1 MNIYNQN
8 IELLILKNIN
18 KTISQ
23 KSIAQEI
30 GYSVGKV
37 NYVLKALIEKG
48 LVKAENFTNNKNK
61 LQYRYL
67 LTEDGIKH
75 KINITELFIKR
86 KKEEYDSL
94 QKDMEE
100 YRKIYGDVC

>member
-1 MNIYNQN
+1 MNTNNQY
-8 IELLILKNIN
+8 IELQILKNIN

-23 KSIAQEI
+23 KTIAQEI

-61 LQYRYL
+61 LQYKYL

-75 KINITELFIKR
+75 KINITESFIKR
-86 KKEEYDSL
+86 KKEEYDLL
-94 QKDMEE
+94 QKELEE
-100 YRKIYGDVC
+100 YRKIYGSVA

>member
-1 MNIYNQN
+1 MNEQF
-8 IELLILKNIN
+8 IELQILKNIN

-23 KSIAQEI
+23 KSIAQDI

-48 LVKAENFTNNKNK
+48 FVKAENFATNKNK
-61 LQYRYL
+61 KQYKYL

-75 KINITELFIKR
+75 KINITEIFIKR

-94 QKDMEE
+94 QKDLEE
-100 YRKIYGDVC
+100 YRLIYGEIV